1 MGDKFTATTFQ
12 NQWFWGWLNVAGKFF
27 VAENIDSWL
36 IVKKDDHP
44 QVESLMPLLELIES
58 HIHQPF
64 WEAPSPIDPGTI
76 LKMQHFLTGAAVR
89 IALLGR
95 FQLHEGL
102 FQVLELIL
110 EILDLW
116 LPA

>member
-1 MGDKFTATTFQ
+1 
-12 NQWFWGWLNVAGKFF
+12 LNVADEFF
-27 VAENIDSWL
+27 VAENINSRL
-36 IVKKDDHP
+36 IVEKDDRP
-44 QVESLMPLLELIES
+44 QVESLKPLLGLLES
-58 HIHQPF
+58 HIHQHF

-76 LKMQHFLTGAAVR
+76 LKMRHFLTGVTVG
-89 IALLGR
+89 ITLLGR

-102 FQVLELIL
+102 LQVLELIL